1 MAKLIFKS
9 KIEQVALHLQEEMAR
24 GRWNKEIPGREELSS
39 ELGVNSKT
47 VESAL
52 QLLESKGVLIPQGAG
67 RRRKISDLVDHALP
81 ALHIRLLIYED
92 SDRTEIDTVETV
104 HQLSALGHIVSF
116 SDKSLQDFGMNVKRV
131 ATYVEK
137 NPADAWV
144 VLGGSREI
152 LQWFAERNL
161 PVFAKFGRCSDIA
174 ISGVRVNKVPALTDA
189 VRKLVSLGHRR
200 IVMLARSERRKPNP
214 GLLEREFLEELE
226 RNGIKTGPYHLP
238 DWDDNIEGFHRCLDA
253 LFTTTPPTAIFLSEA
268 REMIA
273 AQQHLACKG
282 IIAPRDISLICQDP
296 SNAFSWCIPKISHI
310 HWNSKPV
317 VNSILQWANRLARGK
332 DIKKQ
337 KIVFAEFVEG
347 ETIGPAPNG

>member
-9 KIEQVALHLQEEMAR
+9 KIEQVAAHLREEMAR

-67 RRRKISDLVDHALP
+67 RRRKISDLVESALP
-81 ALHIRLLIYED
+81 ALHIKLLIYED
-92 SDRTEIDTVETV
+92 TDRSETNTVETI
-104 HQLSALGHIVSF
+104 HQLSALGHIVTF
-116 SDKSLQDFGMNVKRV
+116 SDKSLQELGMNVKRV
-131 ATYVEK
+131 ASYVEK

-144 VLGGSREI
+144 VMSGSREI
-152 LQWFAERNL
+152 LQWFTEMNL
-161 PVFAKFGRCSDIA
+161 PVFAQFGRCRDIA
-174 ISGVRVNKVPALTDA
+174 ISGVIVNKAPALTNA
-189 VRKLVSLGHRR
+189 VSILISLGHRR

-214 GLLEREFLEELE
+214 GLLERAFLDELE

-238 DWDDNIEGFHRCLDA
+238 DWDDHIEGFHRCLDA

-268 REMIA
+268 DQMIA

-310 HWNSKPV
+310 YWDSKPV
-317 VNSILQWANRLARGK
+317 VNSIIQWANRIARGK
-332 DIKKQ
+332 DTKKQ

-347 ETIGPAPNG
+347 GTIGPVVNR

>member
-152 LQWFAERNL
+152 LQWFADRNL

-226 RNGIKTGPYHLP
+226 RNGIKTGSYHLP
-238 DWDDNIEGFHRCLDA
+238 DWDDHIEGFHRCLDS

-296 SNAFSWCIPKISHI
+296 SNTFSWCIPKISHI
-310 HWNSKPV
+310 HWDSKPV

-347 ETIGPAPNG
+347 ETIGPAVNG